1 MAEGVDDRVV
11 GGRRLG
17 EHHRYHRQIRRHQLL
32 LVRHDH
38 AEQADDGVWGP
49 RTQERSDGHGRYFGR
64 LDLRLLL
71 LVLLG
76 HRGAH
81 ALRRRLELLVVRE
94 HGGHDALVAEHD
106 HTHRKDEAEDVQAR
120 HEADVVDRL
129 GKVVEGAF
137 GLQSLGDVVA
147 PAEERRR
154 RPQGRPEPDQEDHA
168 RRSPLRHSLGGAQ
181 RFRDDVVTVDGDD
194 GQRVDRHQAENAAD
208 ETVELAAFTVI
219 RQQAITFLKL

>member
-1 MAEGVDDRVV
+1 MTEGVDDRVV

-17 EHHRYHRQIRRHQLL
+17 EHHRHHRQVRRDQLL
-32 LVRHDH
+32 LVRQDH
-38 AEQADDGVWGP
+38 AEQGNDGVRGP
-49 RTQERSDGHGRYFGR
+49 RAQERPDGHGGHFGR

-71 LVLLG
+71 LVFLG

-94 HGGHDALVAEHD
+94 HGGDDALVAEHD
-106 HTHRKDEAEDVQAR
+106 HTYRKDEAGDVHAR

-129 GKVVEGAF
+129 GEVVEGAL

-154 RPQGRPEPDQEDHA
+154 RPQG
-168 RRSPLRHSLGGAQ
+168 
-181 RFRDDVVTVDGDD
+181 
-194 GQRVDRHQAENAAD
+194 
-208 ETVELAAFTVI
+208 
-219 RQQAITFLKL
+219 